1 MTTKIFSKHKS
12 IFKLSGHYYPFSTLT
27 SSSKSNDNLI
37 LCNVND
43 KTGYTIVELNRPP
56 VNSLNLEL
64 LAQFSHILDDCERNK
79 CRGMIVTSV
88 SEMTE

>member
-1 MTTKIFSKHKS
+1 MTSKLLSRYKS
-12 IFKLSGHYYPFSTLT
+12 ISGISRNYSSSSIT
-27 SSSKSNDNLI
+27 SSSISNDHLI

-43 KTGYTIVELNRPP
+43 KTGYAKVELNRPP

-64 LAQFSHILDDCERNK
+64 LVQFSHILDECERNK

-88 SEMTE
+88 SDMID